1 MDDYTFMGSN
11 FLGEDNVS
19 GGFGS
24 ELAQKLKECK
34 TDEERQEVYAQY
46 VGAFLKLFG
55 IWFVL
60 LLIVVIVLAIFS
72 L

>member
-1 MDDYTFMGSN
+1 MDYDYTSMGN
-11 FLGEDNVS
+11 FLGEDSVS
-19 GGFGS
+19 DGFES

-34 TDEERQEVYAQY
+34 TEEERQEVYAQY
-46 VGAFLKLFG
+46 VGAALKVLG

-60 LLIVVIVLAIFS
+60 LILVVIVMVIFS